1 MGKVENSIK
10 SEISRLAKREVR
22 GTFLPLKREVWKMR
36 LRLSNL
42 SKNFAFLDRLTREQ
56 IRQEE
61 SKKLRLEA
69 SVEEVKA
76 SRFTPE
82 RISNLRRRL
91 GLTQRELAFLTGVT
105 VGAVGLWEKGKFR
118 PNVHKK
124 AVLVALRKL
133 SKREVRK
140 ILAEKGGEAEKRKPK
155 EKRAK
160 GAKGKRRSRKPRVA
174 RSKKARRKG

>member
-56 IRQEE
+56 VRQEE

>member
-61 SKKLRLEA
+61 GKKLRLEA
-69 SVEEVKA
+69 NVEEVKA

-133 SKREVRK
+133 SKRDVRK